1 MINLIKNEFIKLL
14 KKKSIYIVLIITLL
28 FVVLIN
34 FLYKYTSNN
43 SYSRYFEDDIDYYS
57 QCLKSLD
64 SNNPDEVEAYADIKT
79 QLDIVTLISKYGFD
93 TWQANIIPEKLG
105 SSIGSIN
112 YYTYIEKNE
121 TALANAKQEYDKL
134 VEILDSNNWKYFAN
148 IELKELNEKINL
160 EENAKL
166 AITDKSSLEE
176 SNYILNIYKIDKQVL
191 EWRLSKDISYDN
203 SFLNTAL
210 NDYANYSKHILSYER
225 DNDSTYS
232 EKLEYYNS
240 LERAN
245 INKYYIE
252 NNITNIR
259 DDDNRDI
266 LINLL
271 NEYELFILIF
281 IIMISGSIVSDEFS
295 KGTIKLLLVRPYN
308 RLKILSAKFITCL
321 CMLICFIIFI
331 SVCQLFVGGIV
342 QGFNCLNVPAVVYN
356 HNTNT
361 IETMSIAKHIV
372 ITSCAKLPMYLLLM
386 TLAFTISTLFTNSAL
401 AIALPLL
408 GYMVSSIINQ
418 LALYA
423 LSRNIKILLYFVTPN
438 WDLTNYLFG
447 GLPMFES
454 ITLPF
459 SITICLI
466 YLLIMV
472 FASAIIFKKRNIKN
486 I

>member
-79 QLDIVTLISKYGFD
+79 QLDIVTLISKYEFD

-166 AITDKSSLEE
+166 AITDKYSLEE

-232 EKLEYYNS
+232 AKLDYYNS

-281 IIMISGSIVSDEFS
+281 IIMISGSIDGTLLLWNMSS
-295 KGTIKLLLVRPYN
+295 YQCNTTIKGVYCCYTNALYQIDNDRVIVGHENGFYIVNIDKCVVEKTIEDESLGFVN
-308 RLKILSAKFITCL
+308 CFLKLRD
-321 CMLICFIIFI
+321 
-331 SVCQLFVGGIV
+331 
-342 QGFNCLNVPAVVYN
+342 N
-356 HNTNT
+356 NT
-361 IETMSIAKHIV
+361 ILCGCGSGQLCYYDLITEKYSI
-372 ITSCAKLPMYLLLM
+372 S
-386 TLAFTISTLFTNSAL
+386 
-401 AIALPLL
+401 
-408 GYMVSSIINQ
+408 
-418 LALYA
+418 
-423 LSRNIKILLYFVTPN
+423 
-438 WDLTNYLFG
+438 
-447 GLPMFES
+447 
-454 ITLPF
+454 
-459 SITICLI
+459 
-466 YLLIMV
+466 
-472 FASAIIFKKRNIKN
+472 KKRYYENI
-486 I
+486 

>member
-79 QLDIVTLISKYGFD
+79 QLDIVTLISKYEFD

-281 IIMISGSIVSDEFS
+281 IIMISGSIVSDEFN
-295 KGTIKLLLVRPYN
+295 KGTIKLLLIRPYS
-308 RLKILSAKFITCL
+308 RLKILLAKFLTCL
-321 CMLICFIIFI
+321 CMFILFIVFIFI
-331 SVCQLFVGGIV
+331 SQLLVGGII
-342 QGFNCLNVPAVVYN
+342 QGFGSLNVPAVIYN
-356 HNTNT
+356 YNTHN
-361 IETMSIAKHIV
+361 IETMSIIKYLI
-372 ITSCAKLPMYLLLM
+372 INICAKSPMFLLLI

-418 LALYA
+418 LIAHAL
-423 LSRNIKILLYFVTPN
+423 LKDIKAPLYFVTPN
-438 WDLTNYLFG
+438 WNLTSYLFG
-447 GLPMFES
+447 GLPSFEP
-454 ITLPF
+454 INLRF
-459 SITICLI
+459 SILVCLS
-466 YLLIMV
+466 YFLIMIFISCYV
-472 FASAIIFKKRNIKN
+472 FKKRNIKN
-486 I
+486 V

>member
-1 MINLIKNEFIKLL
+1 MCIRD
-14 KKKSIYIVLIITLL
+14 S
-28 FVVLIN
+28 
-34 FLYKYTSNN
+34 
-43 SYSRYFEDDIDYYS
+43 YYS

-79 QLDIVTLISKYGFD
+79 QLDIVTLISKYEFD

-245 INKYYIE
+245 INLS
-252 NNITNIR
+252 
-259 DDDNRDI
+259 
-266 LINLL
+266 LIH
-271 NEYELFILIF
+271 
-281 IIMISGSIVSDEFS
+281 ISEP
-295 KGTIKLLLVRPYN
+295 TRPY
-308 RLKILSAKFITCL
+308 
-321 CMLICFIIFI
+321 
-331 SVCQLFVGGIV
+331 
-342 QGFNCLNVPAVVYN
+342 
-356 HNTNT
+356 
-361 IETMSIAKHIV
+361 
-372 ITSCAKLPMYLLLM
+372 
-386 TLAFTISTLFTNSAL
+386 
-401 AIALPLL
+401 
-408 GYMVSSIINQ
+408 
-418 LALYA
+418 
-423 LSRNIKILLYFVTPN
+423 
-438 WDLTNYLFG
+438 
-447 GLPMFES
+447 
-454 ITLPF
+454 
-459 SITICLI
+459 
-466 YLLIMV
+466 
-472 FASAIIFKKRNIKN
+472 
-486 I
+486 

>member
-1 MINLIKNEFIKLL
+1 
-14 KKKSIYIVLIITLL
+14 
-28 FVVLIN
+28 
-34 FLYKYTSNN
+34 
-43 SYSRYFEDDIDYYS
+43 
-57 QCLKSLD
+57 
-64 SNNPDEVEAYADIKT
+64 
-79 QLDIVTLISKYGFD
+79 
-93 TWQANIIPEKLG
+93 
-105 SSIGSIN
+105 
-112 YYTYIEKNE
+112 
-121 TALANAKQEYDKL
+121 
-134 VEILDSNNWKYFAN
+134 
-148 IELKELNEKINL
+148 
-160 EENAKL
+160 
-166 AITDKSSLEE
+166 
-176 SNYILNIYKIDKQVL
+176 
-191 EWRLSKDISYDN
+191 
-203 SFLNTAL
+203 
-210 NDYANYSKHILSYER
+210 
-225 DNDSTYS
+225 
-232 EKLEYYNS
+232 
-240 LERAN
+240 
-245 INKYYIE
+245 
-252 NNITNIR
+252 
-259 DDDNRDI
+259 
-266 LINLL
+266 
-271 NEYELFILIF
+271 
-281 IIMISGSIVSDEFS
+281 MISGSIVSDEFS

-447 GLPMFES
+447 GLPMFEL

-472 FASAIIFKKRNIKN
+472 FASAIVFKKRNIKN